1 MYHIQNHTN
10 TNKEKGYLLNI
21 NTNKHKESGLSRS
34 KPQELCYKSCLA
46 GLVLHVVCSTPDMS
60 YTTDHFKQVY
70 ANVSNLQSGYKI
82 SRYQK

>member
-34 KPQELCYKSCLA
+34 EPQELCYKSCLA
-46 GLVLHVVCSTPDMS
+46 GLVLQVVCSTPS
-60 YTTDHFKQVY
+60 IYITDHIKQVY
-70 ANVSNLQSGYKI
+70 ANMNNLQSGYKRI
-82 SRYQK
+82 